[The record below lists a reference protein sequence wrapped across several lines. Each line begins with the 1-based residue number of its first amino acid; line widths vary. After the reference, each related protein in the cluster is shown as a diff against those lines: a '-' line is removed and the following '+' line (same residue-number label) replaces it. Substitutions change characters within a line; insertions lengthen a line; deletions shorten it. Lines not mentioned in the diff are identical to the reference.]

1 MHGVVVHIW
10 MLYFP
15 IFLLRMCNAQTAVD
29 SCTCNATRTADARGT
44 RNDTRKAELGVAR
57 ERGLAYRLNIV

>member
-1 MHGVVVHIW
+1 
-10 MLYFP
+10 
-15 IFLLRMCNAQTAVD
+15 MCNAQTAVD